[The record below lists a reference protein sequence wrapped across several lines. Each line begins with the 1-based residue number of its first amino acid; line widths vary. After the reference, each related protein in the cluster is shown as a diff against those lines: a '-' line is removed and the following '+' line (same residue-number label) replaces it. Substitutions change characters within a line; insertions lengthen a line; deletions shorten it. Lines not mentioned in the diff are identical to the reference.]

1 MTSTHFPVNGNV
13 ASNDPSN
20 ASATINNN
28 KNHSNH
34 RTSLF
39 GAQQQ
44 ISINPSQL
52 IQPNLNQCKQPEYQ
66 TAVMRQQQQQD
77 LQAPA
82 KKAGASYSISGH
94 STPNGLNGGLDD
106 VKEPPSL
113 SNGHGPQLGAIQK
126 RRNGGHATQEPN
138 YDGFVVNQKITTNG
152 GNEKNITMHLN
163 NPFASANFDANSSTE
178 SLHRNGGLTISAHP
192 TAIQIDETANSVN
205 RNSGFK
211 SSTES
216 VYDRPVRRPHSI
228 AVASPLNQRQN
239 ELSKEPVYSYGQSYL
254 GQPYINS
261 PQRILPSRNSQEF
274 SLYTPPSPLANQPA
288 GNIPPIVQQRRSQS
302 VPRPLQSPL
311 AQPVISKANGVPLS
325 VSGSSTHIQRPR
337 SLDRCNGINPPDKNY
352 KPPIPNRRLSQ
363 SGLAGVPPNP
373 TSRPPPNT
381 MRQSATFHGQGQ
393 LNRLAANFNYPSSE
407 NGSSDNGSRRKSD
420 RPLSYA
426 YGTLPDQVFLE
437 NQLRIYSEQLR
448 NITESVRKYSEQ
460 AKLLSEM
467 KRQQQHKQSTATTTP
482 STLPNSVPND
492 RNDSLSKSIY
502 VAGAS
507 DSNSSLS
514 SVKNSSDDAQT
525 PSHQLRLFLDNIRN
539 TIKEPS
545 QDDLIP
551 EAVQITDTCIAP
563 LTPVKTPSDQLRQF
577 LDAIRSNQ
585 VPEESDIKGACDRF
599 YKFKEKVEQSRPKSL
614 QTHPENKLN
623 KSFSNTSIHAISTSE
638 SFSQISD
645 NLRIMNQDLETL
657 AQKSNNNNYSH
668 NNNQSTRVDRQIM
681 QFNRLLDDFQRM
693 TGHQHAPETVDYFR
707 KCSEALRSVKP
718 SASEQLSV
726 STSFGNGFGGEAMS
740 ESSSCST
747 TPGSIREAVQN
758 LLMQPRNGV
767 QIMDDRMR
775 LFIEIVDSQ
784 DKFSQVRLVYV
795 LF

>member
-1 MTSTHFPVNGNV
+1 MTSTHLPLNGGANT
-13 ASNDPSN
+13 
-20 ASATINNN
+20 ATPGDN
-28 KNHSNH
+28 KNHSSH
-34 RTSLF
+34 SAA
-39 GAQQQ
+39 GATINLQQQ
-44 ISINPSQL
+44 IAQNLQHQRPEFHHGQPSAAT
-52 IQPNLNQCKQPEYQ
+52 
-66 TAVMRQQQQQD
+66 TAGTG
-77 LQAPA
+77 
-82 KKAGASYSISGH
+82 AGYSIAGH
-94 STPNGLNGGLDD
+94 LLNGYGGGGGAA
-106 VKEPPSL
+106 
-113 SNGHGPQLGAIQK
+113 NGCAVGPRQ
-126 RRNGGHATQEPN
+126 NGGEPKDSPIYEGLTMN
-138 YDGFVVNQKITTNG
+138 RKIALNG
-152 GNEKNITMHLN
+152 GNEIRIGEKNISLHLN
-163 NPFASANFDANSSTE
+163 NPFASNYATTATTDTLNHQRNG
-178 SLHRNGGLTISAHP
+178 SLINENGVRNGG
-192 TAIQIDETANSVN
+192 
-205 RNSGFK
+205 GFK

-239 ELSKEPVYSYGQSYL
+239 ELAKEPVYAYGQSF
-254 GQPYINS
+254 GPQPYANS
-261 PQRILPSRNSQEF
+261 PQRTLPSRNSQEF
-274 SLYTPPSPLANQPA
+274 SLYTPPSPLANQPTGIA
-288 GNIPPIVQQRRSQS
+288 PPVQQRRSQS
-302 VPRPLQSPL
+302 VPRPLQSAL
-311 AQPVISKANGVPLS
+311 ASAAIPNATVKVNGMPAS
-325 VSGSSTHIQRPR
+325 VATSSTLIQRPR
-337 SLDRCNGINPPDKNY
+337 SLDRCNGINPPDKGY

-363 SGLAGVPPNP
+363 SGLAGVPPTP
-373 TSRPPPNT
+373 TSRPPPST

-407 NGSSDNGSRRKSD
+407 NGNSDNGGRRKSD

-467 KRQQQHKQSTATTTP
+467 KRQQQQKQAAAAT
-482 STLPNSVPND
+482 SAGFPNSVPID
-492 RNDSLSKSIY
+492 RSDSSKGLYLS
-502 VAGAS
+502 GTS

-514 SVKNSSDDAQT
+514 SLKTPGDDPQT
-525 PSHQLRLFLDNIRN
+525 PSHQLRLFLDNIRH

-545 QDDLIP
+545 LDDLIP
-551 EAVQITDTCIAP
+551 EAAEVATFKPHSPQVAVD
-563 LTPVKTPSDQLRQF
+563 PVKTPSDQLRQF

-585 VPEESDIKGACDRF
+585 VPEETDIKGASDRF

-614 QTHPENKLN
+614 KTHP
-623 KSFSNTSIHAISTSE
+623 TSDVFITSSPSSRTISTSE

-645 NLRIMNQDLETL
+645 NLRIMNQDLEAL
-657 AQKSNNNNYSH
+657 AQKSSLNHNNNNNKPGNS
-668 NNNQSTRVDRQIM
+668 QAERQIQ

-707 KCSEALRSVKP
+707 KCSEGLRHVRP

-726 STSFGNGFGGEAMS
+726 STSFGNGCNSGGGLDGMS

-747 TPGSIREAVQN
+747 TPGSIREAVQS

-784 DKFSQVRLVYV
+784 DKFSQVRERFVC